1 MPPRAILPLFY
12 VLLGLAVTGLAEG
25 AELQPQPAY
34 AFPPPSRPVAGIVSP
49 IWHSESERDAANEVG
64 QVARWLGIEP
74 GMTVADIG
82 AGSGYYA
89 VRLAPLVGAGG
100 RIIAEDVT
108 ADYVRALEK
117 KVAELGITN
126 IRVTLGDP
134 ADPMLPPQSLDRA
147 VLIHMYHEIGQPFA
161 LLYNLGL
168 ALKPG
173 AEIGIVDANRRTLDH
188 GTPPAL
194 LRCELA
200 AMGYREIGFHS
211 LDGTEAYLAIFELEP
226 GKGPAHPKS
235 VTCGS

>member
-1 MPPRAILPLFY
+1 
-12 VLLGLAVTGLAEG
+12 
-25 AELQPQPAY
+25 
-34 AFPPPSRPVAGIVSP
+34 
-49 IWHSESERDAANEVG
+49 
-64 QVARWLGIEP
+64 
-74 GMTVADIG
+74 
-82 AGSGYYA
+82 
-89 VRLAPLVGAGG
+89 
-100 RIIAEDVT
+100 VT